1 MTAKMVAVG
10 YAASLPITDTR
21 SLFEFETPVPQPG
34 ERDLLVRVE
43 AISVNPV
50 DVKTRMRRQ
59 GTEAAPVILG
69 WDAAGVVEAAGGG
82 CSLFKPGDH
91 VYYAGNVNRPGTDAP
106 FHLVDE
112 RIVGRKPRSLSFA
125 QAAALP
131 LTTLTAWEL
140 MFDRIGVRRGE
151 GADRRSVLVVGGAG
165 GVGSIAIQL
174 ARKLTG
180 LTIVA
185 TASRPQTQDWVKGLG
200 AHHVIDHSK
209 PFGPQLKTAGF
220 AGVDIVLSLTGT
232 PRNAAQITEV
242 IAPQG
247 RIGVIDGMDSLKA
260 FDTAAMWSKCVSLHP
275 ELMFTRS
282 TYGTPDMIE
291 QHRLLNEAADLV
303 DGGVLRT
310 TMTANLGR
318 LSAATLK
325 QAHARLESGTTI
337 GKVVLEVA

>member
-1 MTAKMVAVG
+1 MRVQAV
-10 YAASLPITDTR
+10 
-21 SLFEFETPVPQPG
+21 
-34 ERDLLVRVE
+34 
-43 AISVNPV
+43 SVNPV
-50 DVKTRMRRQ
+50 DVKSRMRRQ
-59 GTEAAPVILG
+59 GTEAEPLILG
-69 WDAAGVVEAAGGG
+69 WDAAGIVEAVGGS

-91 VYYAGNVNRPGTDAP
+91 VYYAGNINRPGTDAP

-112 RIVGRKPRSLSFA
+112 RIVGRKPKSLSFA

-140 MFDRIGVRRGE
+140 LFDRIGVKRGE
-151 GADRRSVLVVGGAG
+151 GADRRSLLIVGGAG

-180 LTIVA
+180 LTVIA
-185 TASRPQTQDWVKGLG
+185 TASRPQTRDWVQGLG
-200 AHHVIDHSK
+200 AQHVIDHSK
-209 PFGPQLKTAGF
+209 PFAPQLKEAGF
-220 AGVDIVLSLTGT
+220 ATVDIVLALTGT

-260 FDTAAMWSKCVSLHP
+260 FDTSQMWSKCVSLHP

-291 QHRLLNEAADLV
+291 QHRLLSEAADLV
-303 DGGVLRT
+303 DRGVVRT
-310 TMTANLGR
+310 TMTSNLGR

-325 QAHARLESGTTI
+325 RAHAQLESGTTI